1 MVDQGARSTG
11 REAMQIKLLK
21 PRLSTCDPPMVIVED
36 LDGRG
41 RATCCH
47 PARWRPAHSTMQ
59 FFAAPVVVE
68 FGKPIF
74 LTSELRDQFDNRH
87 RVKNLEMRC
96 VGVPR

>member
-1 MVDQGARSTG
+1 MVAEGQLAVIPPDGV
-11 REAMQIKLLK
+11 
-21 PRLSTCDPPMVIVED
+21 PRIAQCN
-36 LDGRG
+36 
-41 RATCCH
+41 
-47 PARWRPAHSTMQ
+47 

-74 LTSELRDQFDNRH
+74 LTCELRDQFDNRH